1 MGFFKKLLPLEDKL
15 WKPKEVGFKFQVVA
29 VGPGAEDG
37 RVEVV
42 PLDAWLANAQ
52 WFAAADTGVEAAW
65 SRG

>member
-29 VGPGAEDG
+29 VGPGVEDG

-52 WFAAADTGVEAAW
+52 
-65 SRG
+65 